1 MNCEGIGW
9 QAKAPAPQRL
19 TKVLHHSP
27 TFAACDDFVGRA
39 PWPAVD
45 PLVDLLERRKGRT
58 RGAGADGGVRP
69 TFGCGYAAF
78 VGQTLSSVNPG
89 AVEKAV
95 S

>member
-19 TKVLHHSP
+19 TMVLH
-27 TFAACDDFVGRA
+27 FVGRA

-58 RGAGADGGVRP
+58 RGSGADGGVRP